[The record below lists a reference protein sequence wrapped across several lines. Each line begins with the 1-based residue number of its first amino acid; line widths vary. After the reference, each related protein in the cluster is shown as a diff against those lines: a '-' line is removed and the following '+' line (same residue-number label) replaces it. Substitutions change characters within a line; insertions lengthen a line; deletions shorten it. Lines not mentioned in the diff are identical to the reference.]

1 MKVCQWY
8 GPNEKK
14 WLWDG
19 FWRIALISFATCI
32 ITGFCGVFTLGMTS
46 CCSMTPGLRK
56 GLSIIFGLIA
66 IFNVMPMMVYWSR
79 ICQEE
84 SICNES
90 QSNCVNSC
98 RMGSGSW
105 HIFASSFMWIS
116 AMITTWSIGPST
128 HSIPE
133 DVSDKDAESQES
145 GDTSPTRVPQPRV
158 DDDDDDSVDE
168 EELSDVSITDEEIA
182 KEPQESTTR
191 GSRLTKV
198 WSKIRSKHDKVVADP
213 ADNNMLEV
221 ESSQNDNK
229 TDDTTYRQATFFSK
243 LGPQIK
249 NNGWENL

>member
-1 MKVCQWY
+1 
-8 GPNEKK
+8 
-14 WLWDG
+14 
-19 FWRIALISFATCI
+19 
-32 ITGFCGVFTLGMTS
+32 
-46 CCSMTPGLRK
+46 
-56 GLSIIFGLIA
+56 
-66 IFNVMPMMVYWSR
+66 
-79 ICQEE
+79 
-84 SICNES
+84 
-90 QSNCVNSC
+90 
-98 RMGSGSW
+98 
-105 HIFASSFMWIS
+105 
-116 AMITTWSIGPST
+116 MITTWSIGPST

-158 DDDDDDSVDE
+158 DDDDDSVDE
-168 EELSDVSITDEEIA
+168 EELSDVSITDEVIGDATA

-191 GSRLTKV
+191 GSRLTKI

-229 TDDTTYRQATFFSK
+229 TDDTTYRQATFLSK